1 MKGDNNEAILLNT
14 FQSAFGAQAGNL
26 NLTGTSPSGVGSWS
40 SFQVIS
46 DTATVASITMDGKA
60 ADTSWSGFTLPAGM
74 IVYGQITNITLS
86 TGYVRLYGTN
96 QNPQ

>member
-1 MKGDNNEAILLNT
+1 MRGYNNESILLNT

-26 NLTGTSPSGVGSWS
+26 NLTGTSPSGLGSWS

-46 DTATVASITMDGKA
+46 DTATIASITIDGIIN
-60 ADTSWSGFTLPAGM
+60 TSWSGFTLPAGM

>member
-1 MKGDNNEAILLNT
+1 MRGDNNEAILLNT

-26 NLTGTSPSGVGSWS
+26 NLTGTSPSGLGSWS

-46 DTATVASITMDGKA
+46 ATATIASITMDGIVN
-60 ADTSWSGFTLPAGM
+60 TSWSGFTLPAGM
-74 IVYGQITNITLS
+74 VVYGQITNITLS

-96 QNPQ
+96 QNAQ

>member
-1 MKGDNNEAILLNT
+1 MRGDNNESILLNT

-26 NLTGTSPSGVGSWS
+26 NLTGTSPSGLGSWS

-46 DTATVASITMDGKA
+46 DTATVASITMDGIVN
-60 ADTSWSGFTLPAGM
+60 TSWSGFTLPAGM
-74 IVYGQITNITLS
+74 VVYGQITNITLS

-96 QNPQ
+96 KNPQ

>member
-1 MKGDNNEAILLNT
+1 MRGDNNEAILLNT

-26 NLTGTSPSGVGSWS
+26 NLTGTSPSGLGSWS

-46 DTATVASITMDGKA
+46 DTATIASITMDGIVN
-60 ADTSWSGFTLPAGM
+60 TSWSGFTLPAGM